1 MSINISG
8 RRIKSLPEQV
18 ADNRKRIEEI
28 ALNKSLYQHI
38 IYLEDDTLD
47 TQVVFSLFTNKA
59 EPMTKADVIEYLESK
74 GFDAVSYIYPASGA
88 ATGEPNISGVFADG
102 ELAYLFG
109 CSNSGDVYYDESDS
123 MNLSLADR
131 VIPLV
136 SF

>member
-38 IYLEDDTLD
+38 INLEDDTHD
-47 TQVVFSLFTNKA
+47 TQVVFSLFTSKA
-59 EPMTKADVIEYLESK
+59 EPMTKADVVEYLESK
-74 GFDAVSYIYPASGA
+74 GFDAAGYLYPASGA
-88 ATGEPNISGVFADG
+88 ASGEPALAGLFADG
-102 ELAYLFG
+102 ELCYSFG
-109 CSNSGDVYYDESDS
+109 ADNWGSVYRDEEDEL
-123 MNLSLADR
+123 NLDLIDQ